1 MRRSAQ
7 WPDMWLVILGSIS
20 LIAWFLLLWPG
31 DSLVVPALCSA
42 RPLQALPSLV
52 SFNLAVALGTSAQ
65 LASDWA
71 LMVAAMM
78 PPLVITSLRYVRDR
92 SFARRRA
99 RATLLFLLGYVLVWM
114 TAGFV
119 LQVMAFAA
127 RWAVPRPLQCFV
139 VVVAIAIFWQVSP
152 AKQLCLNRCHRRP
165 HLAAFDLAA
174 DRDVFTFGLMNG
186 ASCVGS
192 CWALMLTLV
201 ASQGHAL
208 GMVAVTLFAFGE
220 RLEGPAP
227 LAWRWRGPFKAL
239 RIAAAQVDIWLMVQA
254 RRKQIDGL

>member
-1 MRRSAQ
+1 MGRSAL
-7 WPDMWLVILGSIS
+7 WPDAWLVALGSIS
-20 LIAWFLLLWPG
+20 LIAWL
-31 DSLVVPALCSA
+31 SLMRDGGIPMVPALCSA
-42 RPLQALPSLV
+42 SPLRALPLSA
-52 SFNLAVALGTSAQ
+52 SFNLALAFGTPAQ
-65 LASDWA
+65 LVSDCA

-78 PPLVITSLRYVRDR
+78 PPLIVASLRHVRDR

-99 RATLLFLLGYVLVWM
+99 RATLLFVLGYALVWM

-127 RWAVPRPLQCFV
+127 RWAAPAPLLCFG
-139 VVVAIAIFWQVSP
+139 VVVATAVIWQVSP
-152 AKQLCLNRCHRRP
+152 AKQWCLNRCHRRP

-174 DRDVFTFGLMNG
+174 DRDAFAFGLTNG

-192 CWALMLTLV
+192 CWALMLTLLV
-201 ASQGHAL
+201 GKGHVL

-239 RIAAAQVDIWLMVQA
+239 RVAAAQAGMRLA
-254 RRKQIDGL
+254 P

>member
-1 MRRSAQ
+1 MRRSAR
-7 WPDMWLVILGSIS
+7 WPDTWLVVLGSIS

-42 RPLQALPSLV
+42 SSLQALPSSV
-52 SFNLAVALGTSAQ
+52 SFDLAISLGTSAQ
-65 LASDWA
+65 LASNWA

-78 PPLVITSLRYVRDR
+78 LPLVITSLRHVCDR

-99 RATLLFLLGYVLVWM
+99 RATLLFLLGYVLMWM

-127 RWAVPRPLQCFV
+127 RWAVPGLLLCLG
-139 VVVAIAIFWQVSP
+139 VVVAIAILWQVSP
-152 AKQLCLNRCHRRP
+152 AKQSCLNRCHRRP

-174 DRDVFTFGLMNG
+174 DRDAFSFGLMNG

-192 CWALMLTLV
+192 CWALMLTVV

-239 RIAAAQVDIWLMVQA
+239 RIAAAQVDMWLMTQA
-254 RRKQIDGL
+254 GRKQIDGL